1 MSGTLALPQTT
12 VGGLA
17 NMDPLQLAT
26 MGFLARYKGRTLEA
40 YTLDLR
46 SYFGWCATH
55 GLAPLQATRPHL
67 ELFIRWMEQV
77 PYSSAT
83 INRRFNTVALFY
95 KYALRDDIIAK
106 DPAAY
111 IDRPKI
117 DTDGQRRT
125 FLAPLQH
132 GIFMAAAKEH
142 GEMAHA
148 LACLLGMRGLRISA
162 ACGLNIEDVHQQQGY
177 DVITYIA
184 KGGKLTTQALP
195 VAAMRAV
202 RAAIGE
208 RLDGPLLLNQR
219 GRRMDRAAATRLIQ
233 KICRAANVDDDI
245 TPHSLRRSFITTG
258 LASGIPARDMQL
270 AAGHA
275 QINTT
280 MLYDRRT
287 HSHDRDAVHR
297 VSGYLAG
304 MTA

>member
-1 MSGTLALPQTT
+1 MTTLALPANP
-12 VGGLA
+12 VSRLA
-17 NMDPLQLAT
+17 DLDPLHLAT
-26 MGFLARYKGRTLEA
+26 AGFLARYKGRTLEA
-40 YTLDLR
+40 YTLDLKM
-46 SYFGWCATH
+46 FFAWCEQH
-55 GLAPLQATRPHL
+55 QLPPLQASRPHL
-67 ELFIRWMEQV
+67 ELFIRSMEQV

-95 KYALRDDIIAK
+95 KYALRDEIIPK

-111 IDRPKI
+111 IDRPRI
-117 DTDGQRRT
+117 DTEGQRRT

-142 GEMAHA
+142 GPMAHA

-162 ACGLNIEDVHQQQGY
+162 ACGLNIEDVTQQQGY
-177 DVITYIA
+177 DVITYVA

-202 RAAIGE
+202 RAAIADRTE
-208 RLDGPLLLNQR
+208 GPLLLNQR
-219 GRRMDRAAATRLIQ
+219 GRRMDRAAATRIIQ
-233 KICRAANVDDDI
+233 RIARAAQVDTDI

-258 LASGIPARDMQL
+258 LASGISARDMQL

-297 VSGYLAG
+297 ASGYLAG

>member
-1 MSGTLALPQTT
+1 MTTLALPQAT

-17 NMDPLQLAT
+17 NMDPLELAS

-46 SYFGWCATH
+46 SFFGWCATH
-55 GLAPLQATRPHL
+55 HLPPLQATRPHL

-95 KYALRDDIIAK
+95 KYALRDEIIGK

-117 DTDGQRRT
+117 DSDGQRRT
-125 FLAPLQH
+125 FLPPLQH
-132 GIFMAAAKEH
+132 GIFMAQAAEM
-142 GEMAHA
+142 GVMAHA
-148 LACLLGMRGLRISA
+148 LACLLGMRGLRISS
-162 ACGLNIEDVHQQQGY
+162 ACNLDVGDVQQQQGY
-177 DVITYIA
+177 DVIIFTA
-184 KGGKLTTQALP
+184 KGGKATTMPLP

-202 RAAIGE
+202 REAIGE
-208 RLDGPLLLNQR
+208 RTEGPVLLNR
-219 GRRMDRAAATRLIQ
+219 WGNRMDRAAATRLIK
-233 KICRAANVDDDI
+233 KIAHEAKVDTDI

-280 MLYDRRT
+280 MIYDRRAQT
-287 HSHDRDAVHR
+287 HDRDAVHR
-297 VSGYLAG
+297 LSGYLAG
-304 MTA
+304 VKG